1 MPFGGLYNLGILED
15 TLDEKKM
22 RTSVLEELGE
32 EEEEEVVA
40 EQVAEQEEATED
52 TEEEEDEEDEED
64 EEGGKTSNNIKN
76 NKDSN
81 GKRLIVVR
89 VQDSYDLRTQIIMD
103 LFIVAMG
110 ITPFSYEGAVLFAL
124 CHHMFSYFF
133 CRQANY

>member
-22 RTSVLEELGE
+22 RTSVLEEE
-32 EEEEEVVA
+32 VA
-40 EQVAEQEEATED
+40 EQVAEQEEN
-52 TEEEEDEEDEED
+52 TEEEEEEEEEEEDEED